1 MDNKKDDRYYLEQAI
16 IDIDKILS
24 YSKRADFS
32 DIEKDGEA
40 MDAINFR
47 LNMLRH
53 HIEGLSPE
61 FLASHGNLAFKKIVV
76 FRDEVTH
83 DYENVNFT
91 SYRDFIL
98 KDLPKIR
105 QVFIKEIH

>member
-1 MDNKKDDRYYLEQAI
+1 MDNKKDDRYYIQQAVN
-16 IDIDKILS
+16 DIDKIEN
-24 YSKRADFS
+24 YAKRADFS

-53 HIEGLSPE
+53 HIEGLSKE
-61 FLASHGNLAFKKIVV
+61 FMTSHGDLALKKIVV
-76 FRDEVTH
+76 FRDVVTH
-83 DYENVNFT
+83 NYENVDFS
-91 SYRDFIL
+91 SYHDFIN

-105 QVFIKEIH
+105 KSLAQFLH